1 MRCKL
6 DRDLVKRE
14 STLLP
19 RNLPSRLLS
28 RISQVSRIV
37 SQRLR
42 CPLLVPCSPQQRSN
56 SNWSLAYSPIRIVT
70 ILWRYCDVPSARFF
84 VDLLLLLFLF
94 NLDIERR
101 WNARRCFNNV
111 FFFFFFFFSWKFIK
125 RAREEQVYGMWRKS
139 DVLTLALLERRRRG
153 ENLVKSFLM
162 RDADRAQVCN
172 EKVMEPLC
180 APCLAQGGAQLSG
193 LSNFQCNWYTE
204 KISRVF
210 KRGAASSVCNLYIYV
225 CIFPCDRF
233 IIVHFRIKFSKV

>member
-42 CPLLVPCSPQQRSN
+42 CPLLVTCSPQQRSN
-56 SNWSLAYSPIRIVT
+56 WNRSLAYSPIRIVT

-111 FFFFFFFFSWKFIK
+111 FFFSFFFFQL
-125 RAREEQVYGMWRKS
+125 EVYKEG
-139 DVLTLALLERRRRG
+139 ERRASLWYVKEKWRSHARTSREKEKRRESGKKFSNERCGSGSSLQWESYGTTLRAVSCSRRG
-153 ENLVKSFLM
+153 TTI
-162 RDADRAQVCN
+162 
-172 EKVMEPLC
+172 
-180 APCLAQGGAQLSG
+180 GA
-193 LSNFQCNWYTE
+193 
-204 KISRVF
+204 
-210 KRGAASSVCNLYIYV
+210 
-225 CIFPCDRF
+225 
-233 IIVHFRIKFSKV
+233 IKFSM